1 MPESKKNL
9 KVIVILLGIALVVFG
24 LIYGGISLTQN
35 FGKSQKVI
43 SMESAEKNWINFI
56 KI

>member
-35 FGKSQKVI
+35 FGKVK
-43 SMESAEKNWINFI
+43 K
-56 KI
+56 

>member
-35 FGKSQKVI
+35 FGKSQK
-43 SMESAEKNWINFI
+43 
-56 KI
+56 